1 VQRADTRPADRE
13 ADVTRRTR
21 SASVLAFV
29 LTTLWLTAGPALAN
43 VANHPIGPSERE
55 DPGDSLTAAETI
67 GLFILLPVAIIALI
81 SAVTWLPGAVRGARY
96 RPNEGWAAP
105 PVWFAGPPA
114 PMEALAAAQGGNVAD
129 VTRGGASGNW

>member
-1 VQRADTRPADRE
+1 VQRADTPSVDRE

-21 SASVLAFV
+21 SASVLGAV
-29 LTTLWLTAGPALAN
+29 LTTLWLTAGPAFAK

-67 GLFILLPVAIIALI
+67 GLFILLPAAVILVIA
-81 SAVTWLPGAVRGARY
+81 AVTWLPGAFRGARY

-114 PMEALAAAQGGNVAD
+114 PMDALAAAQGDD